1 MSENI
6 STRTRSSGTN
16 NSSKSKSPQKRKIN
30 ENKSNVNKPKIMN
43 LPSLLDDL
51 IESETAS
58 LDIGLRADHL
68 SPNSQ
73 PTNSTIIITKQPTK
87 NNLFCV
93 IIFSF

>member
-6 STRTRSSGTN
+6 RTRTRSSGTN
-16 NSSKSKSPQKRKIN
+16 NSSESKSPMKRKNN
-30 ENKSNVNKPKIMN
+30 ENISNLKKPKIMN

-58 LDIGLRADHL
+58 LDSGLRADHL
-68 SPNSQ
+68 SPNSL
-73 PTNSTIIITKQPTK
+73 PTNSTIIITKQLTK

-93 IIFSF
+93 TIFSF